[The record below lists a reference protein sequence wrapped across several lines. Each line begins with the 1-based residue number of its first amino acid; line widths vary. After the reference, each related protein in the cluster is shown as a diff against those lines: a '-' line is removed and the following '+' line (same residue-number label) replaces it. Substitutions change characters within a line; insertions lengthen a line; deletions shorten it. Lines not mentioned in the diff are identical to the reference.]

1 MLFNSLEF
9 ILLFLPI
16 TLVGF
21 FWLCRREQIRAANG
35 WLVLASLFFY
45 SWWNPIYLP
54 LLLGSIGFNYGIG
67 TWLHRLRRQSDYG
80 GQDPK
85 SALTVG
91 IAGNIALLGYFKY
104 ADFFLDNI
112 NRIAGAEYD
121 LLRLV
126 LPLGISFFTF
136 TQIAFLVD
144 VYRRQAQEYSLLNY
158 SLFVT
163 YFPHLIAG
171 PILHHREMMPQFAD
185 TTNRVFRYENMAR
198 GLALFA
204 IGLFKKVILADT
216 FSVWANSGYQY
227 AGHLTLVEAWAATL
241 SYTLQLYFD
250 FSGYTDMALGIA
262 MMFNIDLPANFNSPY
277 KARTIQDFWRRWH
290 MTLSRFLKE
299 YVYIPLGGNRFGE
312 SAMQRNLLI
321 TFLLGG
327 IWHGAG
333 WTFLAWGGLHGLALV
348 LQRQWQKLRRP
359 LPDWLAW
366 LATFLFVHFT
376 WVFFRAGDMHGAME
390 MLRSMFGMNDA
401 ILRTGVTP
409 DVYFMV
415 LASGIGNIAP
425 AIGMGSYDL
434 IMVLLGLSIVFTS
447 SNSIQWINRF
457 QPNRRWAIFI
467 AGLLGVSLGYLSFG
481 HAGQFLYFNF

>member
-185 TTNRVFRYENMAR
+185 TTNRVLNYENLAK
-198 GLALFA
+198 GLALFS
-204 IGLFKKVILADT
+204 IGLFKKVALADT
-216 FSVWANSGYQY
+216 LSQWAN
-227 AGHLTLVEAWAATL
+227 AGFATPHAQTLSEAWT
-241 SYTLQLYFD
+241 T
-250 FSGYTDMALGIA
+250 
-262 MMFNIDLPANFNSPY
+262 
-277 KARTIQDFWRRWH
+277 
-290 MTLSRFLKE
+290 
-299 YVYIPLGGNRFGE
+299 
-312 SAMQRNLLI
+312 
-321 TFLLGG
+321 
-327 IWHGAG
+327 
-333 WTFLAWGGLHGLALV
+333 
-348 LQRQWQKLRRP
+348 
-359 LPDWLAW
+359 
-366 LATFLFVHFT
+366 
-376 WVFFRAGDMHGAME
+376 
-390 MLRSMFGMNDA
+390 
-401 ILRTGVTP
+401 
-409 DVYFMV
+409 V
-415 LASGIGNIAP
+415 LAYG
-425 AIGMGSYDL
+425 
-434 IMVLLGLSIVFTS
+434 F
-447 SNSIQWINRF
+447 
-457 QPNRRWAIFI
+457 
-467 AGLLGVSLGYLSFG
+467 
-481 HAGQFLYFNF
+481 